1 MYQTPGE
8 EKNMLKEIKNRR
20 SIRSFDQTEIDDQ
33 TINSIIEMGTWAPSG
48 LNNQPWKFFV
58 IRDRELKNEL
68 STQTKYS
75 KIIRESAACIAVFL
89 DSSNSYD
96 RTKDVQAIGACIQ
109 NMLLTIHHLS
119 LGGVWLG
126 EILNNR
132 DAVEALLK
140 VPDNLELMALV
151 ALGRP
156 LETGGKGI
164 RKPLDQMIIGRK

>member
-1 MYQTPGE
+1 
-8 EKNMLKEIKNRR
+8 MLKEIKNRR
-20 SIRSFDQTEIDDQ
+20 SIRRFDQTEIDDQ
-33 TINSIIEMGTWAPSG
+33 TINFIIEMGTWAPSG

-68 STQTKYS
+68 SMQTKYS
-75 KIIRESAACIAVFL
+75 QIIRESAACIAVFL
-89 DSSNSYD
+89 DFSNSYD

-109 NMLLTIHHLS
+109 NMLLTIHHLN

-132 DAVEALLK
+132 DSVEALLK
-140 VPDNLELMALV
+140 VPGNLELMALV

-164 RKPLDQMIIGRK
+164 RKPLEQMIIGRK